1 MSDTRK
7 VVLESKD
14 LVAGYLQGVD
24 ILTGCNFK
32 LFRGELVGIIGP
44 NGAGKSTLVKSM
56 FGLVEVRSGTVQLL
70 GEEITNLAAHELV
83 RKGVGYV
90 PQTENVFPSLT
101 VAENLQMGAYQ
112 LKPTEVLERVKNITD
127 LFPKLGQRIKQ
138 RAGLLSGG
146 ERQMLAM
153 GRALMMEP
161 SVLLLDEPSA
171 GLSPALQ
178 VDVFENVTSINKTG
192 VSIVMVEQNATRCLK
207 ISDRGY
213 VLDLGKN
220 AYDGTGEGLLHDPN
234 VIKLYLGT
242 MAESR

>member
-1 MSDTRK
+1 MAVLIQINNAHKNYGDQVLLDGAEASIVEGAK
-7 VVLESKD
+7 V
-14 LVAGYLQGVD
+14 G
-24 ILTGCNFK
+24 F
-32 LFRGELVGIIGP
+32 VGR

-56 FGLVEVRSGTVQLL
+56 FGLVEVRSGTVLLL

-101 VAENLQMGAYQ
+101 VSENLQMGAYQ
-112 LKPTEVLERVKNITD
+112 LKANEINERIKNITD
-127 LFPKLGQRIKQ
+127 LFPRLGERIKQ

-153 GRALMMEP
+153 GRALMMQP

-178 VDVFENVTSINKTG
+178 VDVFENVKAINKTG

-213 VLDLGKN
+213 VLDQGKN

>member
-1 MSDTRK
+1 MKNNFMKIKNLKKIYSGREVVSDVSMELNK
-7 VVLESKD
+7 
-14 LVAGYLQGVD
+14 
-24 ILTGCNFK
+24 
-32 LFRGELVGIIGP
+32 GEVIGLLGP

-56 FGLVEVRSGTVQLL
+56 FGLVEVRSGVVELM
-70 GEEITNLAAHELV
+70 GEEITNLPAHQLV
-83 RKGVGYV
+83 EKGVGFV

-101 VAENLQMGAYQ
+101 VSENLEMGAYQ
-112 LKPTEVLERVKNITD
+112 LPKNQVEERIKEIAD
-127 LFPKLGQRIKQ
+127 LFPRLGERIRQ

-153 GRALMMEP
+153 GRALMMQP
-161 SVLLLDEPSA
+161 TVLLLDEPSA

-178 VDVFENVTSINKTG
+178 VEVFENVTSINETG

-213 VLDLGKN
+213 VLDQGKN
-220 AYDGTGEGLLHDPN
+220 AYDGTGENLLNDEN

-242 MAESR
+242 LAQ